1 MDIDILTSKIIGCSY
16 KVHNALGPGFLESVY
31 ENALQI
37 ELGKVGISAKQQE
50 FISVWYDGH
59 VVGNYQPDLWIADQL
74 IVEIKAVQTLS
85 KEHEVKLVHYLTAT
99 HVDNGL
105 LINFGPS
112 VQVKRKF
119 REYRPKIS
127 SNPVVWNS

>member
-1 MDIDILTSKIIGCSY
+1 MEIDVLTRTIIGCAY
-16 KVHNALGPGFLESVY
+16 KVHYALGAGFLERVY

-37 ELGKVGISAKQQE
+37 ELSKVGITAKQQE
-50 FISVWYDGH
+50 LISVWYDGH
-59 VVGNYQPDLWIADQL
+59 VVGDYQPDLWIAEQL
-74 IVEIKAVQTLS
+74 IVEVKAVQTLL

-119 REYRPKIS
+119 REYRVKAS

>member
-1 MDIDILTSKIIGCSY
+1 MSIDVLTRTIIGCAY
-16 KVHNALGPGFLESVY
+16 KVHNALGPGFLERVY

-37 ELGKVGISAKQQE
+37 ELSKFGISAKQQE

-59 VVGNYQPDLWIADQL
+59 VIGDYQPDLWIADQL
-74 IVEIKAVQTLS
+74 IVEVKAVQTLL
-85 KEHEVKLVHYLTAT
+85 KEHEVNLVHYLTAT

-119 REYRPKIS
+119 REYRAKGS